1 MNVNDWQAA
10 VASAP
15 LSHIGFHAPLLLTD
29 DTGTLPK
36 ALEGYFKMVAPT
48 YQNTPAQGPYNMT
61 YVLGTFDQISW
72 QQQARVDFV
81 SEMSNRR
88 VWKQETGSMYNAGQP

>member
-1 MNVNDWQAA
+1 VNDWPAA

-29 DTGTLPK
+29 SADTLPK
-36 ALEGYFKMVAPT
+36 AVEDYFTMVAPS
-48 YQNTPAQGPYNMT
+48 YLNTPAQGPYNMT

-72 QQQARVDFV
+72 PQQAKIDFI

-88 VWKQETGSMYNAGQP
+88 VWKQSTGSMYTGGAP